1 MQGSNNMQYSHLALM
16 NGVTQNTRL
25 QASGASWN
33 DSAQRVLLE
42 GGSGEYKVE
51 VVRSTVTLVISTV
64 KIGHGRTDHVHKK
77 HGYQ

>member
-33 DSAQRVLLE
+33 DSAQRVQ
-42 GGSGEYKVE
+42 
-51 VVRSTVTLVISTV
+51 LV
-64 KIGHGRTDHVHKK
+64 H
-77 HGYQ
+77 